1 MKRIL
6 KIVTHPIILAVG
18 ILAAI
23 IILIRLVT
31 CMGCEQYKI
40 PILAET
46 ETVQTA
52 MNAMM
57 ADKKITTVTP
67 NDDTTGSP
75 GVNTW
80 TGFPEGPYAVALDG
94 YLINA
99 RTKYY
104 FCWDS
109 KGNVYAQNKKD
120 GVKAEPDD
128 AEKQRPCKKAP

>member
-1 MKRIL
+1 
-6 KIVTHPIILAVG
+6 
-18 ILAAI
+18 
-23 IILIRLVT
+23 
-31 CMGCEQYKI
+31 
-40 PILAET
+40 
-46 ETVQTA
+46 
-52 MNAMM
+52 
-57 ADKKITTVTP
+57 
-67 NDDTTGSP
+67 
-75 GVNTW
+75 
-80 TGFPEGPYAVALDG
+80 VALDG